1 MLDTPAIIA
10 QRVLPDRRKLVKA
23 RAARDRRSRLTPLT
37 GFDVPGLLP
46 PSGVIVPDTAVRA
59 PLILSL
65 RFPDR
70 LPERLIE
77 RLAAVRRRPR
87 SAACGSARTSTTTRT
102 TSIVSSRRFAASRA
116 AGARRS
122 LRATVPVSDPRP
134 STHFEVLLP
143 SGRSGWI
150 LVSAVRPLVTD
161 RLCYAKNPN
170 GDWRIAI
177 YDQAE

>member
-102 TSIVSSRRFAASRA
+102 TSIVSSRRFAASR
-116 AGARRS
+116 
-122 LRATVPVSDPRP
+122 VSDPRP